1 MIKSLLFLPLFN
13 SLVFRNGIP
22 RLSRKSSLIALLNK
36 QKKETQDSNKFN
48 LIVFYYTGQHKW
60 VNIFSSF
67 EDSVAIKQIK
77 T

>member
-13 SLVFRNGIP
+13 SLVFGKGIP

-36 QKKETQDSNKFN
+36 TKKREDSNKFN
-48 LIVFYYTGQHKW
+48 LILFYYTGQHKW